1 MTKVRIG
8 LVGVGNIARL
18 HALGYANAPNADLYT
33 VCDINEE
40 RVQE

>member
-18 HALGYANAPNADLYT
+18 HALGYENALNTDLYV